1 MKQWRLSTIVNG
13 IFLGLCYPVPVRLT
27 PISSHLRTHMSRKTR
42 VHEPNGLSAPAV
54 LALLRDAGRSGIT
67 AQQLMLKLGLDKRD
81 RDALQNI
88 LQGLI
93 AKGKAESAPRGRYVA
108 TSTPTRSSAKSGGME
123 AHLDIIASG
132 AGYARLGE
140 GGDDVYV
147 PEHAIGTAMHGDR
160 VLIRIDR
167 GRGRPEGK
175 VLQVLERR
183 RTRYVGKVEKQG
195 GQMILKADDQKVNRP
210 FLIPPDG
217 LNGAKAGEKV
227 IAEMLEWTDPRESP
241 RCNVVRILGKAG
253 EHEVEI
259 HAILAEFDLPAEFP
273 AEVEEAAEAITSA
286 TSKAEIAKRRDM
298 RQVVTLTID
307 PDDAKDLDDALSV
320 RKLENGNWEVG
331 IHIAD
336 VSHYVQ
342 PGGVIDQEAAV
353 RATSVYLVD
362 RVVPM
367 LPEHLS
373 NNLCS
378 LNPDEDKLSFSAIFE
393 MDEKARLHGEWFGR
407 SIMRSNKRFAYADAQ
422 AIIDGGKDEYQSE
435 VLALYQ
441 ISKILRTERMENGA
455 LEVGGN
461 EVKFRLDE
469 KGRPIEVY
477 EKVMGPANWLIEE
490 FMLLANK
497 RVATWV
503 SSRKGGAPPFVYR
516 IHDLPDPEKVQQLR
530 VLAKSF
536 GHNLKTD
543 GRPEDLPKAINKLM
557 REIKGTDEENIL
569 KQVTIRSMS
578 KAIYSTENIG
588 HYGLAFDNYTHFT
601 SPIRRY
607 PDLMVHRAMAHYLA
621 GGKALNKNALELS
634 CAHSSIM
641 EKRAADAERASIK
654 FKQAEYMLARV
665 GQTFAGIVS
674 GLTSW
679 GMYVEVIENK
689 CEGMISLRDLPGD
702 HYKFD
707 QESYSVIGQRTSRR
721 FSLGDELEVMVRG
734 VDMEKRVID
743 FSLVDEGSATP
754 PPERSSRGQWDETRP
769 YPAASKGKARNG
781 FRSPKGT
788 GAKKGRK
795 SSGNSKGKGGKR
807 R

>member
-1 MKQWRLSTIVNG
+1 
-13 IFLGLCYPVPVRLT
+13 
-27 PISSHLRTHMSRKTR
+27 MSRNTSPKNATG
-42 VHEPNGLSAPAV
+42 PSQPAV
-54 LALLRDAGRSGIT
+54 LALVRKGGRTGIT
-67 AQQLMLKLGLDKRD
+67 AQQLLLKLGLDKRD
-81 RDALQNI
+81 RD
-88 LQGLI
+88 GLHAMLDDLI
-93 AKGKAESAPRGRYVA
+93 DKGKVEAAARGRYKALGEHVEAGAKAEGGVEA
-108 TSTPTRSSAKSGGME
+108 TI
-123 AHLDIIASG
+123 DIIMSG
-132 AGYARLGE
+132 AGYAHLGP
-140 GGDDVYV
+140 GKDDVYV
-147 PEHAIGTAMHGDR
+147 PENAVGTALHGDK
-160 VLIRIDR
+160 VLLRISS
-167 GRGRPEGK
+167 GRGRAEGK

-195 GQMILKADDQKVNRP
+195 ANFTLKADDQKMNRP
-210 FLIPPDG
+210 FLITPEG
-217 LNGAKAGEKV
+217 LNGAKPGEKV
-227 IAEMLEWTDPRESP
+227 IAEMAEWTNAREMP
-241 RCNVVRILGKAG
+241 TCIVVRILGKAG

-273 AEVEEAAEAITSA
+273 PEVEEAAENIPAGISNE
-286 TSKAEIAKRRDM
+286 EIAKRRDM
-298 RQVVTLTID
+298 REVITLTID
-307 PDDAKDLDDALSV
+307 PDDAKDLDDALSL
-320 RKLENGNWEVG
+320 RKLPNGNWEVG
-331 IHIAD
+331 VHIAD
-336 VSHYVQ
+336 VSHYVR
-342 PGGVIDQEAAV
+342 PGSLVDTEAAA

-367 LPEHLS
+367 LPERLS

-378 LNPDEDKLSFSAIFE
+378 LNPNEDKLSFSAIFE
-393 MDEKARLHGEWFGR
+393 LDEKADVLNEWFGR
-407 SIMRSNKRFAYADAQ
+407 TIMRSARRFAYAEAQ
-422 AIIDGGKDEYQSE
+422 ALIDGQEGDYKHE
-435 VLALYQ
+435 VLTLHRLSQ
-441 ISKILRTERMENGA
+441 VLRKDRLAHGA

-461 EVKFRLDE
+461 EVKFKLDE

-497 RVATWV
+497 RVAGWV
-503 SSRKGGAPPFVYR
+503 SHRKPSAPPFVYR

-543 GRPEDLPKAINKLM
+543 GRPEELPQEINRLM
-557 REIKGTDEENIL
+557 RAIKGTEEENIL

-588 HYGLAFDNYTHFT
+588 HYGLAFEDYTHFT

-621 GGKALNKNALELS
+621 DGKPLDANKLELS
-634 CAHSSIM
+634 CAHSSAM

-654 FKQAEYMLARV
+654 FKQAEYMSTRV

-679 GMYVEVIENK
+679 GMYVEIIANK
-689 CEGMISLRDLPGD
+689 CEGMINLRDLPGD

-707 QESYSVIGQRTSRR
+707 QESYTVTGQRTGTR
-721 FSLGDELEVMVRG
+721 FRLGDELEVMVRG

-743 FSLVDEGSATP
+743 LTITDGGAIEAPS
-754 PPERSSRGQWDETRP
+754 ERSDRGKWDETRP
-769 YPAASKGKARNG
+769 YPAQGGNGKRDG

-788 GAKKGRK
+788 DAKKGRK
-795 SSGNSKGKGGKR
+795 GGKPKGKKR